1 MNDLFSLILC
11 LYIAGT
17 LGYICI
23 KIAQIEE
30 KIQNKK

>member
-1 MNDLFSLILC
+1 MNDLFSLLLC
-11 LYIAGT
+11 LYIGST